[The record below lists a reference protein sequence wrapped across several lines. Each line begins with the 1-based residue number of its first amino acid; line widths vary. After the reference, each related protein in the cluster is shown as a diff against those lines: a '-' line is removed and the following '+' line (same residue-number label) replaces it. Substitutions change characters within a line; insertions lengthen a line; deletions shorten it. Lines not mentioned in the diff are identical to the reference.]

1 MRGQDA
7 CVSRT
12 GGRAQAEALPGLLAD
27 WPQDPSS
34 EQGLGQA
41 GSSEEQ
47 VSVNGWSLGFCV
59 ELC

>member
-12 GGRAQAEALPGLLAD
+12 GGRAQGEALPGLMAD
-27 WPQDPSS
+27 WSQDPSS
-34 EQGLGQA
+34 GQGLGQA

-47 VSVNGWSLGFCV
+47 SQ
-59 ELC
+59 